1 MSPFLLKKALDIKQE
16 KDVVSGVLFLFY
28 PFNRYL
34 KEHVY
39 NQINKSGQYSRY
51 RDR

>member
-28 PFNRYL
+28 IL
-34 KEHVY
+34 LTG
-39 NQINKSGQYSRY
+39 I
-51 RDR
+51 